1 MPAGEVV
8 LTEAGRRCSLVSL
21 ICNMPFFVPSHRSF
35 LKLALF
41 VWEEDFM
48 VTGFEL

>member
-1 MPAGEVV
+1 MFLGFPYLSTCPFLFPGIV
-8 LTEAGRRCSLVSL
+8 L
-21 ICNMPFFVPSHRSF
+21 F

-48 VTGFEL
+48 VTKFEL